1 MALIFNYNINRINIY
16 PFGGYTIFE
25 YDINSKFIQEFML
38 FLGGILFQFILY
50 LLVTLLVDNYTYFYK
65 IFINYNLN
73 ILLFNLLPI
82 VPLDGS
88 KLLNLLINKLL
99 PFKISHKITIYIS
112 YLTLTILL
120 ILNYRNINIIL
131 IFILLLILINKEYKN
146 HNYIFNLFLIE
157 RYIKNP
163 KFKKNNFII
172 NNNIKKIKKYF
183 NNIFIINNKY
193 ESENKI
199 LEKYF
204 KNKILAKK

>member
-1 MALIFNYNINRINIY
+1 MIIKNIYKKIYINPFFYLFGILSIITGLYKEFICMYLIIFIHELGHIFMALIFNYNINRINIY

-50 LLVTLLVDNYTYFYK
+50 LLVTLLIDNYTYFYK

-99 PFKISHKITIYIS
+99 PFKISHKITIYI
-112 YLTLTILL
+112 
-120 ILNYRNINIIL
+120 LN
-131 IFILLLILINKEYKN
+131 FT
-146 HNYIFNLFLIE
+146 
-157 RYIKNP
+157 
-163 KFKKNNFII
+163 
-172 NNNIKKIKKYF
+172 
-183 NNIFIINNKY
+183 
-193 ESENKI
+193 SQT
-199 LEKYF
+199 
-204 KNKILAKK
+204 